1 MSELPRPLLLDEPQ
15 IRSCVDLT
23 PEALGAVEEGF
34 TLLAQGKVLV
44 PSPIGIDLPEQEAEI
59 HVKSAFVRGLPG
71 YAVKIASG
79 FYRNAARG
87 LPSTNGL
94 MVVFSSDT
102 GAPLAILLDN
112 GYLTEIRTAL
122 AGAIA
127 AKHLASARISTVGV
141 VGSGSQARY
150 QVRALRLVRDF
161 DRVLVWGRRP
171 EAAAAC
177 AADLEQILGVRAQ
190 ATGEV
195 GMLVRASDVVITA
208 TASRAPIVRAEDVHD
223 GLLIIA
229 MGSDGVGKQE
239 LDPQIFSRAQR
250 VVCDLKSQC
259 FRLGELQH
267 ALAAGTLTELSP
279 ILELGDLTSGR
290 ARGRADSREIAVCD
304 LTGVGVQ
311 DTAIALFAL
320 EQARHHH
327 VGASG

>member
-1 MSELPRPLLLDEPQ
+1 MSEPGPLLLDEAQ

-23 PEALGAVEEGF
+23 LEALSAVEEGF

-44 PSPIGIDLPEQEAEI
+44 PAPIGIDIPEQEAEI

-94 MVVFSSDT
+94 MIVFSSET
-102 GAPLAILLDN
+102 GVPLAILLDN

-127 AKHLASARISTVGV
+127 AKYLASATIRTVGV

-150 QVRALRLVRDF
+150 QVRALRLVREF
-161 DRVLVWGRRP
+161 EQVLVWGRRP

-177 AADLEQILGVRAQ
+177 AADIEKELGIRAK
-190 ATGEV
+190 AAAEV
-195 GMLVRASDVVITA
+195 GVVVRASDILITA
-208 TASRAPIVRAEDVHD
+208 TASRAPLVRAEDLHD

-229 MGSDGVGKQE
+229 MGSDGIGKQE
-239 LDPQIFSRAQR
+239 LDARIFSRAQKIA
-250 VVCDLKSQC
+250 CDLKSQC

-267 ALAAGTLTELSP
+267 ALAGLTMDQQSS
-279 ILELGDLTSGR
+279 ILELGELTSGR
-290 ARGRADSREIAVCD
+290 MRGRENEKQIAVCD

-311 DTAIALFAL
+311 DTAISLYALKEAGR
-320 EQARHHH
+320 EGARAR
-327 VGASG
+327 G

>member
-1 MSELPRPLLLDEPQ
+1 MSEFPAPLLLDEEQ

-23 PEALGAVEEGF
+23 PGALSAVEEGF
-34 TLLAQGKVLV
+34 TLLAGGKVLV
-44 PSPIGIDLPEQEAEI
+44 PAPIGIDIPELEAEI

-79 FYRNAARG
+79 FYRNVDRG

-94 MVVFSSDT
+94 MIVFNSET
-102 GAPLAILLDN
+102 GVPLAILLDN

-127 AKHLASARISTVGV
+127 AKYLASATIRTVGV

-161 DRVLVWGRRP
+161 EQVLVWGRRP

-177 AADLEQILGVRAQ
+177 AADIERVLSIEAK
-190 ATGEV
+190 AASDV
-195 GMLVRASDVVITA
+195 GDLVRESDVVITA
-208 TASRAPIVRAEDVHD
+208 TASRAPLVRAEDLHD

-229 MGSDGVGKQE
+229 MGSDGIGKQE
-239 LDPQIFSRAQR
+239 LDPWVFSRAQK

-267 ALAAGTLTELSP
+267 ALAAGTIKEQSP
-279 ILELGDLTSGR
+279 ILELGELTSGR
-290 ARGRADSREIAVCD
+290 VRGREGEQEIAVCD

-311 DTAIALFAL
+311 DTAISIFAL
-320 EQARHHH
+320 EEARRHR
-327 VGASG
+327 VGARE